1 MIKTGLQGF
10 CPDLMQRLILS
21 LLSFQEVLVNGVFI
35 PTVDLLSDPDY
46 INSYIVWLVGSF
58 LFIRKTWP
66 TKIPV

>member
-10 CPDLMQRLILS
+10 RPGLVQQLILS
-21 LLSFQEVLVNGVFI
+21 LLTFQEVLVNGVFI

-58 LFIRKTWP
+58 LYIRKTWP
-66 TKIPV
+66 SKLSV